1 MNWWNE
7 VLTVVIDE
15 EFCGEFWEKVGSGIE
30 EKIAILDLLFYV
42 LLSIIFGFMGLQ
54 LLIYLSVP
62 SLCMISVFN

>member
-7 VLTVVIDE
+7 VLTVVLYE
-15 EFCGEFWEKVGSGIE
+15 EFCGEFWEKVASGIA